1 MKGRTVPDLS
11 VISDGL
17 TEQQRLLHARE
28 GARNLLVNCAA
39 IKPGEKVL
47 IVGEEGDQAYYDK
60 SVCALI
66 SEEALRLGAHAEV
79 LIAPET
85 NGPEDFPASISSAM
99 TTASCSIFVARLGD
113 QIRFCSLPGQGR
125 KTMCYL
131 PDNDYLADPFARNHY
146 DILRRVNA
154 AMETAI
160 ESAGTYQITCPRGTD
175 VTGKLGSVSD
185 DGSAANR
192 MTPFTVEQFP
202 VMIFPPVTCSG
213 MSGRLALSHW
223 LTTSST
229 HKYPD
234 PVLKLDTTVTA
245 HVENGHI
252 TRFEGNAA
260 DADRTRDHFERIGR
274 IVGGDAMAVNSWHT
288 GINPRT
294 FYKNSPEENVE
305 RWGDMVYGS
314 PRFTHFHACGSD
326 PGDISIM
333 VLDATISFD
342 GEDYWKDGRF
352 VFLERPEIAG
362 ILSEFETNRDAFD
375 MRWDIGI

>member
-1 MKGRTVPDLS
+1 MSDHS
-11 VISDGL
+11 VISDDLIKEQGL
-17 TEQQRLLHARE
+17 RLARE

-39 IKPGEKVL
+39 VKAGEKVL
-47 IVGEEGDQAYYDK
+47 IVGEEGQHAYYDN

-66 SEEALRLGAHAEV
+66 AQEAQRLGAQTEI

-85 NGPEDFPASISSAM
+85 NGPEDFPEDVSSAM
-99 TTASCSIFVARLGD
+99 QTADCSIFVARLGD

-125 KTMCYL
+125 KAMCYL
-131 PDNDYLADPFARNHY
+131 PDIDYLADPFARNHY
-146 DILRRVNA
+146 DILRRVNS
-154 AMETAI
+154 AMEAAI
-160 ESAGTYQITCPRGTD
+160 EGASAYRITCPRGTD
-175 VTGKLGSVSD
+175 VIGNLGSVSD
-185 DGSAANR
+185 QTSAGNR
-192 MTPFTVEQFP
+192 MTPFSVDLFP
-202 VMIFPPVTCSG
+202 VMIFPPLTCTG

-245 HVENGHI
+245 HVERGRI
-252 TRFEGNAA
+252 VRFEG
-260 DADRTRDHFERIGR
+260 DAEEVDRTRDHFERIGH
-274 IVGGDAMAVNSWHT
+274 IVDGDPMTVNSWHT

-333 VLDATISFD
+333 LLDATISFD
-342 GEDYWKDGRF
+342 GVDYWKDGRF

-362 ILSEFETNRDAFD
+362 ILSEFGAHKEAFE